1 MENGGTFGC
10 FNPWKTEEN
19 GGLTNKQG
27 DKYGAYALNYGK
39 LLFNHEKS

>member
-1 MENGGTFGC
+1 MDSTMENGG

-27 DKYGAYALNYGK
+27 DKYGAYDLNYG
-39 LLFNHEKS
+39 NMVV